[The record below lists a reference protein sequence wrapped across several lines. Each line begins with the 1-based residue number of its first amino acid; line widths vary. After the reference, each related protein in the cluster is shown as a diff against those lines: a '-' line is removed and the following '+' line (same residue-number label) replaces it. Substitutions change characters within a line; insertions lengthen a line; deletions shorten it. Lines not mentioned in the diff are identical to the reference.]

1 MNASSKNQILFMF
14 HHFEKN
20 SFKVLL
26 DMSCCGR
33 KMDRLEMPI
42 FGVHVCVV
50 SLYHILKVGD
60 VIVVN

>member
-1 MNASSKNQILFMF
+1 
-14 HHFEKN
+14 
-20 SFKVLL
+20 
-26 DMSCCGR
+26 
-33 KMDRLEMPI
+33 MDRLEMSI